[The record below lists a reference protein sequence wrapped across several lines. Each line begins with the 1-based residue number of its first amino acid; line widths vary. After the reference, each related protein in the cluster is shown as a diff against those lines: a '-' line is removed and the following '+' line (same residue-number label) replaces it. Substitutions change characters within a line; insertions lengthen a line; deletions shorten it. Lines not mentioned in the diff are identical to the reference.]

1 MVAFNFKAQFADD
14 VELGKKWQT
23 IRLKRRCREGDA
35 LQLYTGMRTRKCR
48 LLRKARCSAVQ
59 EISIDVHGQFV
70 AVRLDGELLPSVL
83 ARQLAQADGFD
94 GVTSF
99 AEFFEREYGGLPFRG
114 WLIRWE

>member
-14 VELGKKWQT
+14 VEHGIKRQT
-23 IRLKRRCREGDA
+23 IRTNRRCRAGDA

-48 LLRKARCSAVQ
+48 KLRDAVCTMVQ
-59 EISIDVHGQFV
+59 EVSIAVHGQFV

-94 GVTSF
+94 GVSSF
-99 AEFFEREYGGLPFRG
+99 AEFFEHEYGGLPFQG
-114 WLIRWE
+114 WLIKWE